1 MSADHDLLAK
11 VGRVTGAIEPGGMGE
26 VMLPVRG
33 GTEAFSASSADP
45 AEEIPAGTR
54 VVVIDHEPPRTVV
67 VTRYP

>member
-11 VGRVTGAIEPGGMGE
+11 VGRLTGAIEPGEMGE

-33 GTEAFSASSADP
+33 GSEAFYAYSSDP
-45 AEEIPAGTR
+45 TEEIPAGTR
-54 VVVIDHEPPRTVV
+54 VVVIEHEPPRTVV